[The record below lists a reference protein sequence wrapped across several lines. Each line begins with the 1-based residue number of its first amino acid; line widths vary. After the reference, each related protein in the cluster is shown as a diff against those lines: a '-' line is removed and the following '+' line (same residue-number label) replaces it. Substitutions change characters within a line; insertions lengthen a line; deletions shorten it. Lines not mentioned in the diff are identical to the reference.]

1 MIRWTLSLL
10 ALLSVVTSG
19 NAADKE
25 NKLFEMRVYYAAKGK
40 LDALN
45 ARFRDHTLK
54 LFEKHGITNVG
65 YWVPVENPD
74 ERLVY
79 VISHKDKAAA
89 DQSWKDFIAD
99 PVWKK
104 AHAESEKDGKLVAKI
119 ERFWMSATDYS
130 HATKSEKSDGKGVY
144 ELRMYI
150 ATPHNLEHLNARF
163 RDHTVKLFE
172 KHGMS
177 NVAYWNLAAADK
189 TTCGQVITAMSPAGT
204 PAVDVDEKSPATPLA
219 LIYVLHHDSTDA
231 AKKSFDTF
239 RMDADWVKAR
249 DASEKKAGGS
259 LTAKNGVKSLMMKAT
274 DYSPL
279 K

>member
-79 VISHKDKAAA
+79 VISHKDKAA
-89 DQSWKDFIAD
+89 
-99 PVWKK
+99 
-104 AHAESEKDGKLVAKI
+104 
-119 ERFWMSATDYS
+119 
-130 HATKSEKSDGKGVY
+130 
-144 ELRMYI
+144 
-150 ATPHNLEHLNARF
+150 
-163 RDHTVKLFE
+163 
-172 KHGMS
+172 
-177 NVAYWNLAAADK
+177 
-189 TTCGQVITAMSPAGT
+189 
-204 PAVDVDEKSPATPLA
+204 
-219 LIYVLHHDSTDA
+219 
-231 AKKSFDTF
+231 
-239 RMDADWVKAR
+239 
-249 DASEKKAGGS
+249 
-259 LTAKNGVKSLMMKAT
+259 
-274 DYSPL
+274 
-279 K
+279 